1 MNPYGS
7 KKGNKTSSPDNR
19 LKCHQ
24 EGIRTQKGEKHNYAG
39 PCQDS
44 PVAKFNRRKNVFPPT
59 NAVTR

>member
-19 LKCHQ
+19 LQCHQ
-24 EGIRTQKGEKHNYAG
+24 EGIRTQEGEKHNYAG

-44 PVAKFNRRKNVFPPT
+44 P
-59 NAVTR
+59 

>member
-24 EGIRTQKGEKHNYAG
+24 EGIRTQKGQKTK
-39 PCQDS
+39 DS
-44 PVAKFNRRKNVFPPT
+44 SVAKFNRRKNVFPPT